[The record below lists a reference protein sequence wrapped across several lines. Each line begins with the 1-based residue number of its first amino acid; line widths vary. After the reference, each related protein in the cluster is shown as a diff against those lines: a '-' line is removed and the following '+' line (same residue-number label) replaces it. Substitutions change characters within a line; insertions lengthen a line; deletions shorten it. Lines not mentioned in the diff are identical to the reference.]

1 MRTDLADT
9 TYTGHMVLAVS
20 LELAAAKW
28 MVALHDGRRDS
39 PTVHTV
45 AQPQA
50 TLRLQAALAL
60 TERYKEVVSAGG
72 CTSCREL

>member
-28 MVALHDGRRDS
+28 MVALHDGRAIVLQCTPSRNRR
-39 PTVHTV
+39 
-45 AQPQA
+45 
-50 TLRLQAALAL
+50 LRCAFRQ
-60 TERYKEVVSAGG
+60 RWP
-72 CTSCREL
+72 